1 MELSRILARLRDA
14 LRREKPPVEPP
25 PAMIGLPPSM
35 RPMWHDPAEHA
46 RDFSE
51 RYAGPINI
59 EVEDRMVQLGI
70 DPLKIGWRDL
80 GEDHKAFYP
89 DMAEAGNVSPEG
101 RIVVGAGLF
110 NPEKIAE
117 IYGEEAGR
125 LFGDSRIEDR
135 LESIIAHEYEEHR
148 HDMSHVEALKHA
160 PSTELPISDRARAIA
175 EAMKR
180 GWER

>member
-1 MELSRILARLRDA
+1 
-14 LRREKPPVEPP
+14 
-25 PAMIGLPPSM
+25 MIGTPPSR

-51 RYAGPINI
+51 RYAEPINI
-59 EVEDRMVQLGI
+59 EVESRMVELGI

-89 DMAEAGNVSPEG
+89 DIAEAGNVSPDG

-110 NPEKIAE
+110 NPELIAD

-135 LESIIAHEYEEHR
+135 LDSIIAHEYEEHR
-148 HDMSHVEALKHA
+148 HDMSHVEALKTA
-160 PSTELPISDRARAIA
+160 PKSELPISDRAREIA